1 MEESHTQ
8 INGLQKSTVLPEE
21 TSDTSLPNMDCDS
34 QPKDDDTEDYC
45 LLKSK
50 NRSITKNENIRE
62 GSTPLPENQ
71 LNGNM
76 DESWLNLTSDLS
88 LLACDRVSL
97 DMHPMGVELLQEF
110 WKKRRD
116 ELLNATFLSIS
127 TNQNDI
133 KNAVALLPQMTK
145 LRSIVLKGGRQKDE
159 FGVCQPGLLTSLPY
173 DFGHLQQLTFL
184 DLSFNAMKTVPECL
198 TALPGL
204 STLLLGHNEIQELPT
219 KLDGLFNL
227 KFLSLIKNRLHFLP
241 INMSQLLALHTLDV
255 SFNVLKEIPDDI
267 GNMKELV
274 ELDLSGNQ
282 LKTVPE
288 SLVTQ
293 YIITIFNFF
302 GSSFLVTED
311 GGKVRLPEGIELD
324 FPIGVATKLTVHWR
338 VFYPSRNWVKLAHH
352 DLLLSEILE
361 LQPHGTLFN
370 DMVSIS
376 MPFLHPYSKSR
387 RDVVIRTFDG
397 SSWSDLETCI
407 LPEKTRICTR
417 KRNSKKS
424 ELRARNRRVKHPA
437 MEKTKACYKSNA
449 SEEALPS
456 VPKRV
461 LAGIGVTIATDS
473 EEESEDQ
480 INSDIPESFNEMFDL
495 FNTESDEEFDGFE
508 LVEDHCTVPREGT
521 LLFSSADPRVKVTF
535 PYGATNVIRKVNM
548 QVLTVSQ
555 QEIQNLCGDAE
566 ALVSPLLCLTQNS
579 ADNFLQPVRIQLP
592 LPSSL
597 KGFSLD
603 HSRIH
608 LLHGDPT
615 AETWTDITQQVQLQ
629 FTHLFVIFEVTHFS
643 WYWLWYTTKQYI
655 GGVVRNV
662 YKRLRLYQVRFLALQ
677 RKKDPEQILLQ
688 CLPNQK
694 IDSAV
699 QKLNSRYDGPEPS
712 EIISMLEGEQFFA
725 GFEKGIEV
733 DSDRPDCV
741 DSRICFVFYSQL
753 KNMKEVFVKAT
764 LDRMQQPVKG
774 QVSFYRGA
782 LPDSFPEEAL
792 KKRKGPD
799 SQWLA
804 TLPICLPKL
813 KSSQK
818 SLLSPSNKDPLYP
831 SLNLGNAENGYL
843 TEANL
848 LGIALRIGTDWR
860 NIGINLGLSYQH
872 LDRIQYKNRDDLRNQ
887 ALEMLFTWAQN
898 NVNSPDCIN
907 KLIEAMKDSGRKD
920 IADEI
925 EDIIT
930 LGKQKYFQSINRLG
944 LEPAGS
950 SQEDDIE
957 MYLS

>member
-1 MEESHTQ
+1 
-8 INGLQKSTVLPEE
+8 
-21 TSDTSLPNMDCDS
+21 MDCDS

-417 KRNSKKS
+417 KRNSKFY
-424 ELRARNRRVKHPA
+424 LARCCVSHFSWFMVVSR
-437 MEKTKACYKSNA
+437 
-449 SEEALPS
+449 
-456 VPKRV
+456 
-461 LAGIGVTIATDS
+461 
-473 EEESEDQ
+473 
-480 INSDIPESFNEMFDL
+480 
-495 FNTESDEEFDGFE
+495 

-548 QVLTVSQ
+548 QLLVVFTD
-555 QEIQNLCGDAE
+555 QNFQTCLF
-566 ALVSPLLCLTQNS
+566 LL
-579 ADNFLQPVRIQLP
+579 
-592 LPSSL
+592 
-597 KGFSLD
+597 GFSLD

-774 QVSFYRGA
+774 Q
-782 LPDSFPEEAL
+782 
-792 KKRKGPD
+792 
-799 SQWLA
+799 
-804 TLPICLPKL
+804 KL

>member
-8 INGLQKSTVLPEE
+8 INGLQKSTVLSEE

-34 QPKDDDTEDYC
+34 QPKDDDTGDCC

-50 NRSITKNENIRE
+50 NGSITKNQNIGE
-62 GSTPLPENQ
+62 GSTHLPENQ
-71 LNGNM
+71 LNWNM
-76 DESWLNLTSDLS
+76 DESWFNLTSDLS

-116 ELLNATFLSIS
+116 ELLNVTFLSIS

-198 TALPGL
+198 TALPWL

-219 KLDGLFNL
+219 KLDGLFKL

-255 SFNVLKEIPDDI
+255 SFNMLKEIPDEI

-274 ELDLSGNQ
+274 EVDLSGNQ

-288 SLVTQ
+288 SLV
-293 YIITIFNFF
+293 IIKQMHKEINRLFSFNMY
-302 GSSFLVTED
+302 
-311 GGKVRLPEGIELD
+311 
-324 FPIGVATKLTVHWR
+324 FP
-338 VFYPSRNWVKLAHH
+338 
-352 DLLLSEILE
+352 LSCKRRQSMSCLI
-361 LQPHGTLFN
+361 Q
-370 DMVSIS
+370 MVSIS
-376 MPFLHPYSKSR
+376 MPFLHPYSKSH

-417 KRNSKKS
+417 KRNSKFY
-424 ELRARNRRVKHPA
+424 LARCCVSHFSWFMVVSR
-437 MEKTKACYKSNA
+437 
-449 SEEALPS
+449 
-456 VPKRV
+456 
-461 LAGIGVTIATDS
+461 
-473 EEESEDQ
+473 
-480 INSDIPESFNEMFDL
+480 
-495 FNTESDEEFDGFE
+495 

-521 LLFSSADPRVKVTF
+521 LLFSSADPRIKVTF
-535 PYGATNVIRKVNM
+535 PCGATNVIRKVNM

-566 ALVSPLLCLTQNS
+566 ALASPLLCLTQNS
-579 ADNFLQPVRIQLP
+579 PDNFLQPVRIQLP

-608 LLHGDPT
+608 LFHGDPT

-643 WYWLWYTTKQYI
+643 WYWLWYTTKHYI

-741 DSRICFVFYSQL
+741 DGRICFVFYSQL

-792 KKRKGPD
+792 KRRKGPD

-872 LDRIQYKNRDDLRNQ
+872 LDRIQYKNRDDLGNQ

-950 SQEDDIE
+950 SQEDSAIS
-957 MYLS
+957 MI

>member
-1 MEESHTQ
+1 MHS
-8 INGLQKSTVLPEE
+8 
-21 TSDTSLPNMDCDS
+21 PNRN
-34 QPKDDDTEDYC
+34 C
-45 LLKSK
+45 LFTGK
-50 NRSITKNENIRE
+50 
-62 GSTPLPENQ
+62 
-71 LNGNM
+71 
-76 DESWLNLTSDLS
+76 
-88 LLACDRVSL
+88 
-97 DMHPMGVELLQEF
+97 
-110 WKKRRD
+110 
-116 ELLNATFLSIS
+116 
-127 TNQNDI
+127 
-133 KNAVALLPQMTK
+133 
-145 LRSIVLKGGRQKDE
+145 
-159 FGVCQPGLLTSLPY
+159 LTSLHRLHLHSNHLVKVPACLAGLPNLTHLDLQNNNLHSVPY
-173 DFGHLQQLTFL
+173 EIETFL
-184 DLSFNAMKTVPECL
+184 YSYLKGNPIGQTESTFHESQVLDPEVLLLFCSRDLSARN
-198 TALPGL
+198 
-204 STLLLGHNEIQELPT
+204 
-219 KLDGLFNL
+219 
-227 KFLSLIKNRLHFLP
+227 
-241 INMSQLLALHTLDV
+241 
-255 SFNVLKEIPDDI
+255 
-267 GNMKELV
+267 
-274 ELDLSGNQ
+274 
-282 LKTVPE
+282 
-288 SLVTQ
+288 
-293 YIITIFNFF
+293 
-302 GSSFLVTED
+302 FLVTED
-311 GGKVRLPEGIELD
+311 GGKVRLHAGMELD
-324 FPIGVATKLTVHWR
+324 FPMGAATKLTVRWR

-370 DMVSIS
+370 DVSFS
-376 MPFLHPYSKSR
+376 MPFLHPYSKSH

-407 LPEKTRICTR
+407 LVL
-417 KRNSKKS
+417 SF
-424 ELRARNRRVKHPA
+424 LQFYLARCCVSHFSWFMVVSR
-437 MEKTKACYKSNA
+437 
-449 SEEALPS
+449 
-456 VPKRV
+456 
-461 LAGIGVTIATDS
+461 
-473 EEESEDQ
+473 
-480 INSDIPESFNEMFDL
+480 
-495 FNTESDEEFDGFE
+495 

-521 LLFSSADPRVKVTF
+521 LLFSSADPRIKVTF
-535 PYGATNVIRKVNM
+535 PCGATNVIRKVNM

-566 ALVSPLLCLTQNS
+566 ALASPLLCLTQNS
-579 ADNFLQPVRIQLP
+579 PDNFLQPVRIQLP

-608 LLHGDPT
+608 LFHGDPT

-643 WYWLWYTTKQYI
+643 CWCSQAYWLWYTTKHYI

-694 IDSAV
+694 VA
-699 QKLNSRYDGPEPS
+699 LRHRYDGPEPS

-741 DSRICFVFYSQL
+741 DGRICFVFYSQL
-753 KNMKEVFVKAT
+753 KNMKE
-764 LDRMQQPVKG
+764 
-774 QVSFYRGA
+774 VSFYRGA

-792 KKRKGPD
+792 KRRKGPD

-804 TLPICLPKL
+804 TLPICLP
-813 KSSQK
+813 

-872 LDRIQYKNRDDLRNQ
+872 LDRIQYKNRDDLGNQ

-950 SQEDDIE
+950 SQEDSAIS
-957 MYLS
+957 MI

>member
-1 MEESHTQ
+1 MHS
-8 INGLQKSTVLPEE
+8 
-21 TSDTSLPNMDCDS
+21 PNRN
-34 QPKDDDTEDYC
+34 C
-45 LLKSK
+45 LFTGK
-50 NRSITKNENIRE
+50 
-62 GSTPLPENQ
+62 
-71 LNGNM
+71 
-76 DESWLNLTSDLS
+76 
-88 LLACDRVSL
+88 
-97 DMHPMGVELLQEF
+97 
-110 WKKRRD
+110 
-116 ELLNATFLSIS
+116 
-127 TNQNDI
+127 
-133 KNAVALLPQMTK
+133 
-145 LRSIVLKGGRQKDE
+145 
-159 FGVCQPGLLTSLPY
+159 LTSLHRLHLHSNHLVKVPACLAGLPNLTHLDLQNNNLHSVPY
-173 DFGHLQQLTFL
+173 EIETFL
-184 DLSFNAMKTVPECL
+184 YSYLKGNPIGQTESTFHESQVDRPSSKEPPRMQITVEK
-198 TALPGL
+198 
-204 STLLLGHNEIQELPT
+204 Q
-219 KLDGLFNL
+219 
-227 KFLSLIKNRLHFLP
+227 
-241 INMSQLLALHTLDV
+241 
-255 SFNVLKEIPDDI
+255 
-267 GNMKELV
+267 
-274 ELDLSGNQ
+274 
-282 LKTVPE
+282 
-288 SLVTQ
+288 
-293 YIITIFNFF
+293 
-302 GSSFLVTED
+302 SFLVTED
-311 GGKVRLPEGIELD
+311 GGKVRLHAGMELD
-324 FPIGVATKLTVHWR
+324 FPMGAATKLTVRWR

-376 MPFLHPYSKSR
+376 MPFLHPYSKSH

-417 KRNSKKS
+417 KRNSKFY
-424 ELRARNRRVKHPA
+424 LARCCVSHFSWFMVVSR
-437 MEKTKACYKSNA
+437 
-449 SEEALPS
+449 
-456 VPKRV
+456 
-461 LAGIGVTIATDS
+461 
-473 EEESEDQ
+473 
-480 INSDIPESFNEMFDL
+480 
-495 FNTESDEEFDGFE
+495 

-521 LLFSSADPRVKVTF
+521 LLFSSADPRIKVTF
-535 PYGATNVIRKVNM
+535 PCGATNVIRKVNM

-566 ALVSPLLCLTQNS
+566 ALASPLLCLTQNS
-579 ADNFLQPVRIQLP
+579 PDNFLQPVRIQLP

-608 LLHGDPT
+608 LFHGDPT

-643 WYWLWYTTKQYI
+643 WYWLWYTTKHYI

-741 DSRICFVFYSQL
+741 DGRICFVFYSQL

-792 KKRKGPD
+792 KRRKGPD

-872 LDRIQYKNRDDLRNQ
+872 LDRIQYKNRDDLGNQ

-950 SQEDDIE
+950 SQEDSAIS
-957 MYLS
+957 MI